1 MHPIIIAIV
10 NNKGGVGKTT
20 LATNLSHALANRGH
34 KVLVADLDSQSNTTQ
49 FFLPPHIS
57 NYLSLYDLLKD
68 NTPDKPESE
77 LRRYIYPTEY
87 EGVDLLPN
95 VQRSAGLEPVLYQDV
110 EAAYTALRRN
120 IRDYSLKHYK
130 FCIIDCPPNIG
141 VWVMMS
147 LLASDCVIVP
157 IESGSDRSIDGLD
170 LAIDT
175 INQVS
180 ETVNPDLRFLRLL
193 VNKVDKR
200 KTSTRNMLSRMVQDY
215 GPENMFKTTLSESD
229 IYKQAESE
237 NKTVIRFQPRSSAS
251 NQIRSLGAELCQILE
266 EYDLDQSQGK
276 LFSEQAAMEESE

>member
-1 MHPIIIAIV
+1 MQPVILAIV

-34 KVLVADLDSQSNTTQ
+34 KVLVADLDSQSNTTH
-49 FFLPPHIS
+49 FFLPPEIS

-68 NTPDKPESE
+68 TSRNKPESE
-77 LRRYIYPTEY
+77 IRRYIYPTEY

-95 VQRSAGLEPVLYQDV
+95 VQRSAALEPILYQDV

-120 IRDYSLKHYK
+120 LRDYALKHYK

-200 KTSTRNMLSRMVQDY
+200 KTSTRNMLTRMAQDY
-215 GPENMFKTTLSESD
+215 GPENMFNTTLSESD
-229 IYKQAESE
+229 IYKQSESE
-237 NKTVIRFQPRSSAS
+237 NRTVIRYQPRSSAA
-251 NQIRSLGAELCQILE
+251 NQIRSLGAELCSILE
-266 EYDLDQSQGK
+266 QYDLDQSQGK
-276 LFSEQAAMEESE
+276 LFNEQTDVEVSE

>member
-1 MHPIIIAIV
+1 MQPVILAIV

-34 KVLVADLDSQSNTTQ
+34 KVLVADLDSQSNTTH
-49 FFLPPHIS
+49 FFLPPQIS

-68 NTPDKPESE
+68 SSQNKPESE
-77 LRRYIYPTEY
+77 IRRYIYPTEY

-95 VQRSAGLEPVLYQDV
+95 VQRSAALEPILYQDV

-120 IRDYSLKHYK
+120 LRDYALKHYK

-200 KTSTRNMLSRMVQDY
+200 KTSTRNMLTRMAQDY

-229 IYKQAESE
+229 IYKQSEAE
-237 NKTVIRFQPRSSAS
+237 NRTVMRYQPRSSAA
-251 NQIRSLGAELCQILE
+251 NQIRSLGAELCNILE

-276 LFSEQAAMEESE
+276 LFNAQSDVEGVE